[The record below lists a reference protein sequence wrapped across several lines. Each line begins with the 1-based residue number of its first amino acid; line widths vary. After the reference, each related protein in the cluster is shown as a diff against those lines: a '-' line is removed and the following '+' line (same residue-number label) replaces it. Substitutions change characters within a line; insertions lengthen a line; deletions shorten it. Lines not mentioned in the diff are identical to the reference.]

1 MSWQMHRVV
10 ISDSS
15 CLILLSK
22 IGRLDI
28 LKGLYQEIF
37 IPEAVYEEVTAKKDT
52 AESLLKTSDWIRVC
66 KVIDRDRLEDMP
78 PQLHLGEREAI
89 LLYTDL
95 NADLIIIDDN
105 NARKE
110 ATRRGLRITGIIGIL
125 ARAKDAGM
133 IPAVRPL
140 VEQLERE
147 HFYISQD
154 ILNALYETIGE

>member
-52 AESLLKTSDWIRVC
+52 AESLLQTSDWIRVC

-110 ATRRGLRITGIIGIL
+110 AARRGLRITGIIGIL

>member
-1 MSWQMHRVV
+1 MNSQMHRVV
-10 ISDSS
+10 VSDSS

-28 LKGLYQEIF
+28 LKDLYQEIF

-52 AESLLKTSDWIRVC
+52 AESLLKTADWIRVC
-66 KVIDRDRLEDMP
+66 KVIDRERLNDMP
-78 PQLHLGEREAI
+78 SQLHLGEREAI

-110 ATRRGLRITGIIGIL
+110 AARRGLRITGIIGIL
-125 ARAKDAGM
+125 ARAKEAG
-133 IPAVRPL
+133 IIVAVRPL
-140 VEQLERE
+140 AEELEKE
-147 HFYISQD
+147 NFYISQD